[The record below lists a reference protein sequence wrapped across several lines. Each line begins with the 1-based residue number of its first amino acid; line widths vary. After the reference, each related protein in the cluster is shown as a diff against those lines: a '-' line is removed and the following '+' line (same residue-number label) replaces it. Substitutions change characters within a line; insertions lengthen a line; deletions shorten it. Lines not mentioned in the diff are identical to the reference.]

1 LPQAP
6 TRDFLDS
13 AVLGRLSRLTL
24 GARMPM
30 IGNVAGIHRSATRGS
45 SIEFAE
51 YRKYVQGDDI
61 RHVDWRVFA
70 RTDRFYIKEFEAD
83 TNLRCC
89 LVLDIS
95 GSMAFVGD
103 HGSRLDY
110 AKRLLATLAH
120 LLVNQG
126 DAAGLVCFSD
136 GTVHDIPPRDA
147 PSHLRTLFDTMADV
161 QATGATGIVRTIHD
175 LAEKIRQRALV
186 IVFSDLFTPV
196 APLMDCFEHMRFRKH
211 DLAVFHILDR
221 QELDFSFDRPIRFM
235 DMEGSFHMTTD
246 PAVIKAGYRRELD
259 RYLASMAHGCREF
272 NVDYHRV
279 FTDTDYE
286 AALATF
292 LLQRM
297 TKKQGPKS

>member
-1 LPQAP
+1 
-6 TRDFLDS
+6 
-13 AVLGRLSRLTL
+13 
-24 GARMPM
+24 M
-30 IGNVAGIHRSATRGS
+30 AGSVSGLHRSATRGAS
-45 SIEFAE
+45 VEFAE

-95 GSMAFVGD
+95 GSMAFAGA

-110 AKRLLATLAH
+110 AKRLLVTLAH
-120 LLVNQG
+120 LLVHQG

-136 GTVHDIPPRDA
+136 GTRHDIPPRDA
-147 PSHLRTLFDTMADV
+147 PSHLRAIFETVAAV
-161 QATGATGIVRTIHD
+161 QPNGTTGIVQTLHD

-196 APLMDCFEHMRFRKH
+196 GELMECFEHMRFRKH
-211 DLAVFHILDR
+211 DLAVFHLLDR
-221 QELDFSFDRPIRFM
+221 QELDFNFDRPIRFQ
-235 DMEGSFHMTTD
+235 DLEGNFQLITD
-246 PAVIKAGYRRELD
+246 PAIIKAGYQRELD
-259 RYLASMAHGCREF
+259 RYLSTMEHGCREF
-272 NVDYHRV
+272 SVDYHRV

-297 TKKQGPKS
+297 TKKQGPRS